1 MNKKTSRIPGFYKLT
16 PDARIRKVAEFTT
29 LTKEEINY
37 LKNTGALRIDQA
49 DKMSENIIGTMQLPL
64 GIAVNFLI
72 NGRDYLV
79 PMVIEEPSVIAA
91 ASNAARLARE
101 SGGFQVQ
108 SMESIMIGQIQV
120 TNLVDPSH
128 SRFLILKE
136 KMQLIEVAN
145 KQDPILLSNGGGVRD
160 ITAKIISGNS
170 EPMLIVELHVDCRDA
185 MGANIVNTMS
195 EAIAPIISDITGGT
209 VFLRIVSNLCVERLV
224 RASVIIK
231 SEVIGGEQV
240 VDGIVKAYEFAAADI
255 FRCATHNKGIM
266 NGITAV
272 ALATGNDTRALEAG
286 VHTYAALHGSYRP
299 LTIWEKTKDRNL
311 VGTLELPIA
320 VGIIGGAT
328 TTHPVAKLC
337 RKILGVSSAKE
348 LSEVMS
354 AVGLAQNFA
363 ALKALVTEGIQKG
376 HMKLHARNIAIMAGA
391 NNSVIDEIAL
401 KMVQEN
407 NVKLDRAREL
417 LKEFS

>member
-1 MNKKTSRIPGFYKLT
+1 
-16 PDARIRKVAEFTT
+16 
-29 LTKEEINY
+29 
-37 LKNTGALRIDQA
+37 
-49 DKMSENIIGTMQLPL
+49 
-64 GIAVNFLI
+64 
-72 NGRDYLV
+72 
-79 PMVIEEPSVIAA
+79 
-91 ASNAARLARE
+91 
-101 SGGFQVQ
+101 
-108 SMESIMIGQIQV
+108 
-120 TNLVDPSH
+120 
-128 SRFLILKE
+128 
-136 KMQLIEVAN
+136 
-145 KQDPILLSNGGGVRD
+145 
-160 ITAKIISGNS
+160 
-170 EPMLIVELHVDCRDA
+170 MLIVELHVDCRDA

-195 EAIAPIISDITGGT
+195 EAIAPIIEDITGGT

-286 VHTYAALHGSYRP
+286 VHAYAALHGSYRP
-299 LTIWEKTKDRNL
+299 LTIWEKTKDKNL

-328 TTHPVAKLC
+328 TTHPIAKLC

-391 NNSVIDEIAL
+391 KNSVIDEIAL

-407 NVKLDRAREL
+407 NIKLDRAREL
-417 LKEFS
+417 LKTFS

>member
-1 MNKKTSRIPGFYKLT
+1 MKKKTSRIPGFYKLT
-16 PDARIRKVAEFTT
+16 PDERIRKVAEFTV
-29 LTKEEINY
+29 LTKEEIDY

-49 DKMSENIIGTMQLPL
+49 DKMSENVIGTMQLPL

-72 NGRDYLV
+72 NSKDYLV
-79 PMVIEEPSVIAA
+79 PMAIEEPSVIAA
-91 ASNAARLARE
+91 ASNAARIARD
-101 SGGFQVQ
+101 SGGFQTQ

-120 TNLVDPSH
+120 TNLADPSRL
-128 SRFLILKE
+128 RFLILKE
-136 KMQLIEVAN
+136 KMKLIEEAN
-145 KQDPILLSNGGGVRD
+145 KQDPILLSNSGGVRD
-160 ITAKIISGNS
+160 ITAKIISGTS

-185 MGANIVNTMS
+185 MGANIVNTMC
-195 EAIAPIISDITGGT
+195 EALAPIIEDITGGS
-209 VFLRIVSNLCVERLV
+209 VFLRIVSNLSVERLV

-240 VDGIVKAYEFAAADI
+240 VDGIVKAYEFAATDI

-266 NGITAV
+266 NGITAI

-286 VHTYAALHGSYRP
+286 IHAYGALHGNYRT
-299 LTIWEKTKDRNL
+299 LTILEKTKDRNL
-311 VGTLELPIA
+311 VGTIELPIA

-363 ALKALVTEGIQKG
+363 ALKALVTEGIQRG
-376 HMKLHARNIAIMAGA
+376 HMKLHARNIAIMGGA
-391 NNSVIDEIAL
+391 DNSMIDEIAL

-407 NVKLDRAREL
+407 NIKLDRAKEL
-417 LKEFS
+417 LKTLS

>member
-16 PDARIRKVAEFTT
+16 PDERIRKVAEFTV
-29 LTKEEINY
+29 LTKEEIDY

-72 NGRDYLV
+72 NSKDYLV
-79 PMVIEEPSVIAA
+79 PMAIEEPSVIAA
-91 ASNAARLARE
+91 ASNAARIARD

-120 TNLVDPSH
+120 TNLVDLSR

-136 KMQLIEVAN
+136 KMKLIEVAN

-160 ITAKIISGNS
+160 ITAKIISGYS

-195 EAIAPIISDITGGT
+195 EAIAPIIEDITGGT

-328 TTHPVAKLC
+328 TTHPIAKLC

-407 NVKLDRAREL
+407 NIKLDRAREL
-417 LKEFS
+417 LKTFS

>member
-16 PDARIRKVAEFTT
+16 PDERIRKVAEFTV
-29 LTKEEINY
+29 LTKEEIDY

-72 NGRDYLV
+72 NSKDYLV
-79 PMVIEEPSVIAA
+79 PMAIEEPSVIAA
-91 ASNAARLARE
+91 ASNAARIARD

-120 TNLVDPSH
+120 TNLVDLSR

-136 KMQLIEVAN
+136 KMKLIEVAN

-160 ITAKIISGNS
+160 ITAKIISGYS

-195 EAIAPIISDITGGT
+195 EAIAPIIEDITGGT
-209 VFLRIVSNLCVERLV
+209 VFLRIVSNLCVDRLV

-328 TTHPVAKLC
+328 TTHPIAKLC

-407 NVKLDRAREL
+407 NIKLDRAREL
-417 LKEFS
+417 LKTFS

>member
-16 PDARIRKVAEFTT
+16 PDERIRKVAEFTA
-29 LTKEEINY
+29 LTKEEIDY

-72 NGRDYLV
+72 NSKDYLV
-79 PMVIEEPSVIAA
+79 PMAIEEPSVIAA
-91 ASNAARLARE
+91 ASNAARIARD

-120 TNLVDPSH
+120 TNLVDLSR

-136 KMQLIEVAN
+136 KMKLIEVAN

-195 EAIAPIISDITGGT
+195 EAIAPIIEDITGGT

-286 VHTYAALHGSYRP
+286 VHSYAALQGSYRP

-328 TTHPVAKLC
+328 TTHPIAKLC

-407 NVKLDRAREL
+407 NIKLDRAREL
-417 LKEFS
+417 LKTFS